1 MHTQSDR
8 HPQFV
13 KITAHTST
21 AQLAGSTALLSML
34 LGQRQYET
42 HSNLPLSKDA
52 PVQSIHKHSGGTSE
66 ATQGCLLWGEFGI
79 SFHNKL
85 SHELLPGFK
94 PMPLQLSESTIQH
107 PAAWQP
113 LTVFDLPKHSHCHLQ
128 ACPIG
133 MHSEISRRNIT
144 LQSGS
149 VCSWCTERCMSRYWD
164 SNPCHYNSPISQRFF
179 PWRWAAQTT

>member
-85 SHELLPGFK
+85 WHELLPGFK

-128 ACPIG
+128 GLPHWYALRNLKKEYYTTIWISLQL
-133 MHSEISRRNIT
+133 MHRT
-144 LQSGS
+144 LHESILGFEPMPLQ
-149 VCSWCTERCMSRYWD
+149 
-164 SNPCHYNSPISQRFF
+164 
-179 PWRWAAQTT
+179 